1 VSSVQAGKFNEG
13 KLVIDVFCETGSHY
27 VTQTDLELTIL
38 PQTPMAGS
46 NEGKFYGPFEERL
59 ETGKGKQRSQ
69 HSASLLCFYLSE

>member
-13 KLVIDVFCETGSHY
+13 KLVID
-27 VTQTDLELTIL
+27 
-38 PQTPMAGS
+38 
-46 NEGKFYGPFEERL
+46 EGKFYGPFEERL